1 MIEKD
6 FKIDFKNKKI
16 SFKGK
21 DKEYT
26 APDLYSF
33 LMDTFDE
40 SENMKYDIPIEATGK
55 DKFAL
60 INGWTIDEKAK
71 KHLKGE
77 LGSSD

>member
-6 FKIDFKNKKI
+6 FEIDFKNKKI

-40 SENMKYDIPIEATGK
+40 SENMKYDIPIEAKSKTEY
-55 DKFAL
+55 L
-60 INGWTIDEKAK
+60 LVNGWTIDEKARK
-71 KHLKGE
+71 RLKGN
-77 LGSSD
+77 LGSRE

>member
-21 DKEYT
+21 DKVYT
-26 APDLYSF
+26 AHDLYSF

-40 SENMKYDIPIEATGK
+40 PGNMKYDVPIEATGK
-55 DKFAL
+55 DKFVL
-60 INGWTIDEKAK
+60 VNGWTIDEKARK
-71 KHLKGE
+71 RLKGN
-77 LGSSD
+77 LGSRE

>member
-6 FKIDFKNKKI
+6 FEIDFKNKKI

-40 SENMKYDIPIEATGK
+40 SENMKYDIPIEVAGK
-55 DKFAL
+55 DKFRL
-60 INGWTIDEKAK
+60 INGWTIDEKAR
-71 KHLKGE
+71 KHLKGN
-77 LGSSD
+77 LG